1 MSPADGKPFC
11 SIADASVGD
20 VDKAVA
26 AARRAFD
33 NKGEV
38 RNQTGPMLAQS
49 HRAWTSTST
58 GGVVGELLFHA
69 GTTVDLICDASWQL
83 PPPPH

>member
-1 MSPADGKPFC
+1 MYEYLFCCDLRPAGLFPLAHVAMVFKVVSPADGKPFC

-33 NKGEV
+33 DKGEV
-38 RNQTGPMLAQS
+38 RHHM
-49 HRAWTSTST
+49 
-58 GGVVGELLFHA
+58 
-69 GTTVDLICDASWQL
+69 ASWTE
-83 PPPPH
+83 

>member
-1 MSPADGKPFC
+1 MLQCIKVVSPADGKPFC

-38 RNQTGPMLAQS
+38 RNQMGPMQSDRAQ
-49 HRAWTSTST
+49 TSTSKANVW
-58 GGVVGELLFHA
+58 GINVSCWDDG
-69 GTTVDLICDASWQL
+69 
-83 PPPPH
+83 